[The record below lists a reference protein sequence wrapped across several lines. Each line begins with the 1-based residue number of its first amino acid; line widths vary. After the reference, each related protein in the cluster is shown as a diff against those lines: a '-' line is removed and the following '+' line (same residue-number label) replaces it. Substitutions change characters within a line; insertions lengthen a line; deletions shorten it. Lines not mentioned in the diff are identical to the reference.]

1 MGESR
6 GLDRSYAGMFA
17 SNLRKQGFA
26 EAIQQQTAPKP
37 EAEPTPAE
45 PARSPVVEPEMEA
58 QTPSADV
65 GRSLESESSQPA
77 AESSDAFADVLGT
90 GETAA
95 VNPPPIQE
103 LGDEQPTGSP
113 DYQETLDRLRSV
125 VQDLPQAQQESL
137 LAAIDQAAAQME
149 QPDPPS
155 SEVSVSAGAFIQ
167 DAIAQN
173 DPELDQQLAESEA
186 GQPESPSIEQFRDW
200 YRAARALGRSDDEL
214 ADIEAIGKA
223 AKAGELND
231 LAESDAQQMETD
243 LSAFGQQ
250 QKLGASIVNH
260 ARRFLGN
267 LEAAGLVERDA
278 NGAIEARGK
287 QYTVRETPQG
297 IGVVKN
303 DQSAG
308 VLANGEG
315 EITQVANLTE
325 ADPPE
330 LGNFRFQVA

>member
-1 MGESR
+1 
-6 GLDRSYAGMFA
+6 
-17 SNLRKQGFA
+17 
-26 EAIQQQTAPKP
+26 
-37 EAEPTPAE
+37 
-45 PARSPVVEPEMEA
+45 
-58 QTPSADV
+58 
-65 GRSLESESSQPA
+65 
-77 AESSDAFADVLGT
+77 VLGT

-95 VNPPPIQE
+95 VNPPPIEE

-113 DYQETLDRLRSV
+113 NYQETLARLRGV
-125 VQDLPQAQQESL
+125 VQDLPEAQQASL

-149 QPDPPS
+149 QPVQSS

-173 DPELDQQLAESEA
+173 DPELDQQLAESEK
-186 GQPESPSIEQFRDW
+186 GQLESPSIEQFRDW

-231 LAESDAQQMETD
+231 LAESDAQRMETD

-250 QKLGASIVNH
+250 QELGTSIVNH

-287 QYTVRETPQG
+287 QYTVRETSQG

-308 VLANGEG
+308 VLANSEG
-315 EITQVANLTE
+315 EITQVTNLTE
-325 ADPPE
+325 TDRQNWEISASRSPDNLRALYQSRQQHEMNAPAQPLSGVE
-330 LGNFRFQVA
+330 L